1 MRNLGAFA
9 ALILSGM
16 TASCAQRV
24 LPPANIASPSPAPEA
39 VPDLHPKMLGESRRA
54 AVVMEGAEKRL
65 AARVRQVD
73 ARAITQRHPE
83 AQTSKSEKSQ
93 ASREP
98 WRNPPS
104 VAALP
109 PPPEPGEPSPPAAAL
124 LPPPPEAAE
133 PAFPSTPHRIAPAPV
148 EAAIPA
154 PPEPAAPTLP
164 SVPAAAEPAPT
175 PEPAVPSVSEL
186 AREAVMPPLPE
197 PAEPS
202 FPTAALTMSPPPE
215 PAGPSLPE
223 QEVTAAETSVSIP
236 FPELTENMSLHPRS
250 DWRDVTETFSIPP
263 SLLSGAYGTDPERRY
278 PSLVRDP
285 WPLPTSP

>member
-1 MRNLGAFA
+1 MSLLEQIWGGCGYMRNLGAFA

-109 PPPEPGEPSPPAAAL
+109 PPPK
-124 LPPPPEAAE
+124 
-133 PAFPSTPHRIAPAPV
+133 
-148 EAAIPA
+148 
-154 PPEPAAPTLP
+154 
-164 SVPAAAEPAPT
+164 
-175 PEPAVPSVSEL
+175 
-186 AREAVMPPLPE
+186 
-197 PAEPS
+197 
-202 FPTAALTMSPPPE
+202 
-215 PAGPSLPE
+215 
-223 QEVTAAETSVSIP
+223 
-236 FPELTENMSLHPRS
+236 
-250 DWRDVTETFSIPP
+250 
-263 SLLSGAYGTDPERRY
+263 
-278 PSLVRDP
+278 
-285 WPLPTSP
+285 